1 MSSSIIQMNDTNE
14 GEIVENEGEKS
25 KKSKKIIK
33 IKN

>member
-14 GEIVENEGEKS
+14 GETVENEGEKS